1 MLCFQPLPQEVNVS
15 PSNCTA
21 VKTLGLSEYIR
32 AISPSPVL
40 VASPTDTMGKGFY
53 VSKLVAFVTI
63 FFAIAAVAT
72 IIALAVVYSNEKS
85 NNNKVE
91 NGGATSAAPQG
102 TSSTSGTGTTL
113 KPTTPAS
120 NEPWDKFR
128 LPKSLIPD
136 HYDVD
141 LRPVLEKNAQGLYV
155 FHGKS
160 VAHFRCV
167 ESTNLVIIHSNK
179 LNYNSK
185 PVLKDDAGKD
195 ITITKNETVVRTNY
209 LVLHL
214 AENLQTGKTYQLHT
228 DFIGELADDL
238 AGFYRSEYVE
248 DGVTKVIATTQMQ
261 APDARKAFPCF
272 DEPAMKATFT
282 ITLRYKPNYVA
293 LSNMDPSSTTT
304 ETWNGAQWS
313 VTVFN
318 KTPKMSTYLVAFIVS
333 EFKSVGNAK
342 VKIWGRPK
350 AIVDENQAEYALNVT
365 EPILEFFEK
374 YYNVSYPLPKSDQV
388 ALPDFSAGA
397 MENWGL
403 VTYRENALLW
413 DQRESSISNKERVVT
428 IIAHELAHQWF
439 GNLVTIRWWNDLWL
453 NEGFAS
459 YVEYLGADYAEP
471 TWNISD
477 LLVLYDTHR
486 VMAVDALVSSHPL
499 TSAEDAVQTPSDI
512 SGLFDSIT
520 YSKGAAVIRML
531 SSFLTEELFVEGLQT
546 YLKAFDYDNTV
557 YTDLWHHLQAAV
569 DKQDKVKLNATV
581 SQIMDTW
588 VLQMGF
594 PVVTVDTTVGV
605 LNQEHFLLDPESV
618 GGRPDSPFKY
628 LWKVPISY
636 LKNNG
641 QTGTF
646 WLNQAID
653 NNDASKIAQNEWI
666 LYNID
671 VTGYYRVNYDNRNW
685 DNLLNQLD
693 TDRSKIPL
701 INRAQIIDD
710 AFNLARAKH
719 INTARALDTTKF
731 LSKEFEYM
739 PWQAALG
746 SLSYFVQM
754 FDRTEVY
761 GPMKNYMVKQVQ
773 PLFQHF
779 KSKTNNWTKR
789 PDTLMDQYNEINAV
803 NTACTYGITE
813 CEQLA
818 VTQFNEWL
826 VSGVNNI
833 HPNLR
838 TTIYCNA
845 IAKGGIAE
853 WNFLWEQFKNTTNAQ
868 EADKLRAGLACS
880 KETWILNRLLQYS
893 LDGNIRKQDAISTV
907 SNVAN
912 NVVGQTLAWD
922 FVRANWKTF
931 VDYFAGTISSF
942 GNLLTAVTRRFS
954 TDFDLQQLEQFKKD
968 NEVIGFGTATR
979 ALEQSIEKTKAN
991 IRWVNENKAIVQKW
1005 FEDAVKP

>member
-1 MLCFQPLPQEVNVS
+1 
-15 PSNCTA
+15 
-21 VKTLGLSEYIR
+21 
-32 AISPSPVL
+32 
-40 VASPTDTMGKGFY
+40 MGKGFY
-53 VSKLVAFVTI
+53 ISKLVAFVTI

-72 IIALAVVYSNEKS
+72 IIALAVVYSNELS
-85 NNNKVE
+85 NNKVE
-91 NGGATSAAPQG
+91 NGGPTSAGPQG
-102 TSSTSGTGTTL
+102 TSSTTSTGAGAGTSTTTTL

-120 NEPWDKFR
+120 NEPWDKYR
-128 LPKSLIPD
+128 LPTSLIPD

-141 LRPVLEKNAQGLYV
+141 LRPVLEKNAQELFV

-179 LNYNSK
+179 LNYSSN
-185 PVLKDDAGKD
+185 PVLKDDAGND
-195 ITITKNETVVRTNY
+195 ITITKHEIVVRTNY

-214 AENLQTGKTYQLHT
+214 AANLQIGKTYQLHT
-228 DFIGELADDL
+228 EFIGELADDL

-248 DGVTKVIATTQMQ
+248 DGVTKFIATTQMQ

-272 DEPAMKATFT
+272 DEPAMKATFS
-282 ITLRYKPNYVA
+282 ITLRYKPSYVA
-293 LSNMDPSSTTT
+293 LSNMNNISTTT
-304 ETWNGAQWS
+304 ESWNNTQWS
-313 VTVFN
+313 VTVFD

-333 EFKSVGNAK
+333 EFKSVGNDK

-350 AIVDENQAEYALNVT
+350 AIVDEKQAEYALNVT

-413 DQRESSISNKERVVT
+413 DQRQSSISNKERVVT

-471 TWNISD
+471 TWNITD

-486 VMAVDALVSSHPL
+486 VMAVDALASSHPL
-499 TSAEDAVQTPSDI
+499 TSPEEEVQTPSDI
-512 SGLFDSIT
+512 SGLFDSIA

-546 YLKAFDYDNTV
+546 YLKAFAYDNTI
-557 YTDLWHHLQAAV
+557 YTDLWSHLQEAV
-569 DKQDKVKLNATV
+569 DKQDKVILNNKV
-581 SQIMDTW
+581 SDIMDTW

-594 PVVTVDTTVGV
+594 PVVTVDTTLGV
-605 LNQEHFLLDPESV
+605 LSQRHFLLDPDSV
-618 GGRPDSPFKY
+618 VTRPSPFEY
-628 LWKVPISY
+628 IWKVPISY

-646 WLNQAID
+646 WLNQALDRDGVFNIT
-653 NNDASKIAQNEWI
+653 QNEWI
-666 LYNID
+666 LVNID
-671 VTGYYRVNYDNRNW
+671 VTGYYRVNYDDRNW

-693 TDRSKIPL
+693 TDRFKIPL

-710 AFNLARAKH
+710 AFNLARAKD
-719 INTARALDTTKF
+719 IATTRALDTTKF

-761 GPMKNYMVKQVQ
+761 GPMKSYMVKQVE

-779 KSKTNNWTKR
+779 KNKTNNWSRR
-789 PDTLMDQYNEINAV
+789 PDALMEQYNEVNAV
-803 NTACTYGITE
+803 STACTYGLTE
-813 CEQLA
+813 CEELA
-818 VTQFNEWL
+818 LAQFNDWRA
-826 VSGVNNI
+826 SGVNNI

-845 IAKGGIAE
+845 IAKGGIDE
-853 WNFLWEQFKNTTNAQ
+853 WNFLWHQFTLSTNAQ
-868 EADKLRAGLACS
+868 ESDKLRAGLACS

-893 LDGNIRKQDAISTV
+893 LDGTIRKQDAISTV

-931 VDYFAGTISSF
+931 VEYFAGTISSF

-968 NEVIGFGTATR
+968 NEVTGFGTATR

-991 IRWVNENKAIVQKW
+991 IKWVNENKAIVQKW